1 MQILIINLANATAR
15 RKFQKSQLKNLGLSY
30 QILNAISTDDISDK
44 IYKYHYFDWQRPLR
58 NVEVACYYS
67 HRSAWQKIINN
78 NKPAL
83 IIEDDALLSKHS
95 AEVLESLAGFTDAD
109 FVQLEIRNRK
119 KLIAKEGIKITPR
132 HKLHRLYLDRTGAA
146 GYVLWPTGAKKLIE
160 HENKH
165 GIGLA
170 DAHITAC
177 YNLVGYQVEPAVII
191 QLDQCQNY
199 QITPPIETDSHIL
212 NQPKPIYENKL
223 FFKFKRITSQFGML
237 FRQISSIFIAKRRYI
252 KLNKTHFK
260 IKTP

>member
-15 RKFQKSQLKNLGLSY
+15 RKFQEDQLLNLCLDFE
-30 QILNAISTDDISDK
+30 ILNAVSTDDISDK

-67 HRSAWQKIINN
+67 HRSAWQKIIDN

-83 IIEDDALLSKHS
+83 ILEDDALLSKHS
-95 AEVLESLAGFTDAD
+95 SDVLESLAGLTDTD

-119 KLIAKEGIKITPR
+119 KLIAKEGIKITPQ

-146 GYVLWPTGAKKLIE
+146 GYVLWPTGARKLIE
-160 HENKH
+160 HESKH

-177 YNLVGYQVEPAVII
+177 YDLVGYQVEPAVII

-199 QITPPIETDSHIL
+199 QITPPIKTDSHIL
-212 NQPKPIYENKL
+212 NQPKPIYKHKILFKL
-223 FFKFKRITSQFGML
+223 KRVTSQLKMAIRLIKF
-237 FRQISSIFIAKRRYI
+237 FFNSDRRKILLDI
-252 KLNKTHFK
+252 KGFS
-260 IKTP
+260 

>member
-15 RKFQKSQLKNLGLSY
+15 RKFQEDQLLNLCLDFE
-30 QILNAISTDDISDK
+30 ILNAVSTDDISDK

-67 HRSAWQKIINN
+67 HRSAWQKIIDN

-83 IIEDDALLSKHS
+83 ILEDDALLSKHS
-95 AEVLESLAGFTDAD
+95 SDVLESLAGLTDTD

-119 KLIAKEGIKITPR
+119 KLIAKEGVKITHQ
-132 HKLHRLYLDRTGAA
+132 HKLHRLYLERTGAA
-146 GYVLWPTGAKKLIE
+146 GYVLWPTGARKLIE

-177 YNLVGYQVEPAVII
+177 YDLVGYQVEPAVII
-191 QLDQCQNY
+191 QLDQCKNY

-212 NQPKPIYENKL
+212 NQPKPAYEHKL
-223 FFKFKRITSQFGML
+223 FFKFKRIISQFRML
-237 FRQISSIFIAKRRYI
+237 ARQLRHSVKCNRRMILLKRGDF
-252 KLNKTHFK
+252 L
-260 IKTP
+260 

>member
-15 RKFQKSQLKNLGLSY
+15 RKFQEDQLLSLGLDFE
-30 QILNAISTDDISDK
+30 ILNAVSTDDISDK
-44 IYKYHYFDWQRPLR
+44 TYNDHYFDWQRPLR

-67 HRSAWQKIINN
+67 HRSAWQNIIDN

-83 IIEDDALLSKHS
+83 ILEDDALLSKHS
-95 AEVLESLAGFTDAD
+95 SDVLESLAVLTDTD

-119 KLIAKEGIKITPR
+119 KLIAKGGIKITPQ

-177 YNLVGYQVEPAVII
+177 YDLVGYQVEPAIII
-191 QLDQCQNY
+191 QLDQCKNY

-212 NQPKPIYENKL
+212 NQPKPAYEHKL
-223 FFKFKRITSQFGML
+223 FFKFKRITSQFRML
-237 FRQISSIFIAKRRYI
+237 VRQLNFISQSDRRKITLI
-252 KLNKTHFK
+252 KKDFDVT
-260 IKTP
+260 

>member
-15 RKFQKSQLKNLGLSY
+15 RKFQEDQLLNLGLDFE
-30 QILNAISTDDISDK
+30 ILNAVSTDDISDK

-67 HRSAWQKIINN
+67 HRSAWQEIIDN

-83 IIEDDALLSKHS
+83 ILEDDALLSKHS
-95 AEVLESLAGFTDAD
+95 SDVLESLEEFTDAD

-119 KLIAKEGIKITPR
+119 KLIAKEGIKITPK

-177 YNLVGYQVEPAVII
+177 YDLVGYQVEPAVII
-191 QLDQCQNY
+191 QLDQCENY

-223 FFKFKRITSQFGML
+223 FFKFKRIASQFRML
-237 FRQISSIFIAKRRYI
+237 VRQLNFISQSDRRKITLI
-252 KLNKTHFK
+252 KKDFYVT
-260 IKTP
+260 

>member
-15 RKFQKSQLKNLGLSY
+15 RKFQEDQLLSLGLDFE
-30 QILNAISTDDISDK
+30 ILNAVSTDDISDK
-44 IYKYHYFDWQRPLR
+44 IYNDHYFDWQRPLR

-67 HRSAWQKIINN
+67 HRSAWQKIIDN

-83 IIEDDALLSKHS
+83 ILEDDALLSKHS
-95 AEVLESLAGFTDAD
+95 SDVLESLAGLTDTD

-119 KLIAKEGIKITPR
+119 KLIAKEGIKITPQ

-160 HENKH
+160 HENKY

-177 YNLVGYQVEPAVII
+177 YDLVGYQVEPAVII
-191 QLDQCQNY
+191 QLDQCKNY
-199 QITPPIETDSHIL
+199 QISPPIETDSHIL

-223 FFKFKRITSQFGML
+223 FFKFKRIVSQFRML
-237 FRQISSIFIAKRRYI
+237 VRQLNFISQSDRRKITLI
-252 KLNKTHFK
+252 KKDFYVT
-260 IKTP
+260 